1 MNTYRKRLVIQDPKQ
16 VVLVDVPFQP
26 GQEVEITLRATDQES
41 KNLKEELRTLF
52 QKTQQ
57 LPQVQ
62 TLTEDDIAAEIEA
75 YRNDQ

>member
-16 VVLVDVPFQP
+16 VVLVDLPFQP